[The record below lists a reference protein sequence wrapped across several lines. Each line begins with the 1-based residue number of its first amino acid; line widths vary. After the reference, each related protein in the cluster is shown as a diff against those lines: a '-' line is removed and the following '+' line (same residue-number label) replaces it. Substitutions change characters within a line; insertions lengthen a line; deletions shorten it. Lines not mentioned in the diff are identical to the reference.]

1 MQAGFKEF
9 HLCRLICNTSSRAQ
23 SRRTTVAYRP
33 QTILLIGIAATLPL
47 MAIAVLL
54 LNTSITSRVVTTQRT
69 NETLARFP

>member
-1 MQAGFKEF
+1 
-9 HLCRLICNTSSRAQ
+9 
-23 SRRTTVAYRP
+23 
-33 QTILLIGIAATLPL
+33 